1 MADVS
6 RPEHFD
12 SHIRTVCDDDQP
24 SRTSRGVMSRPSFFS
39 RAPVRT
45 LSPVAT
51 EETFESRFWTT
62 MVIIAFF
69 FFYLF
74 TPADEGRVSARA

>member
-1 MADVS
+1 MSGLS
-6 RPEHFD
+6 RF
-12 SHIRTVCDDDQP
+12 R
-24 SRTSRGVMSRPSFFS
+24 
-39 RAPVRT
+39 RAPGAART

-51 EETFESRFWTT
+51 ADTFESRFWTT

-74 TPADEGRVSARA
+74 KSGDEGRVDARA

>member
-1 MADVS
+1 MSGLS
-6 RPEHFD
+6 RF
-12 SHIRTVCDDDQP
+12 R
-24 SRTSRGVMSRPSFFS
+24 
-39 RAPVRT
+39 RAPGEART

-51 EETFESRFWTT
+51 AETFESRFWTT

-74 TPADEGRVSARA
+74 RTGDDSRVGVRA

>member
-1 MADVS
+1 
-6 RPEHFD
+6 
-12 SHIRTVCDDDQP
+12 
-24 SRTSRGVMSRPSFFS
+24 MSGLSIFR
-39 RAPVRT
+39 RAPASART

-51 EETFESRFWTT
+51 PETFESRFWTT

-74 TPADEGRVSARA
+74 TAGDEGRVDARA